1 MERLALSH
9 TSSSQRHAKSVLKM
23 EFASILGVAASI
35 SSIVELSTA
44 CVKSLLE
51 LRAAYRSSELHV
63 QVAVAQLSTLN
74 AALTQISTWRCLS
87 NNFIPYHLEADLNLS
102 LHSCKALMD
111 GLNEYLSALR
121 LDKTD
126 TFSSKSRLALLM
138 SGREWSNLQTLLSHQ
153 VSAIQLFLTTMQ
165 W

>member
-1 MERLALSH
+1 
-9 TSSSQRHAKSVLKM
+9 M

-74 AALTQISTWRCLS
+74 AALTQISTWRCPS
-87 NNFIPYHLEADLNLS
+87 NNFIPSNLEADLNVS
-102 LHSCKALMD
+102 LHSCKLLME
-111 GLNEYLSALR
+111 GLSQHLSALR
-121 LDKTD
+121 LDRTD
-126 TFSSKSRLALLM
+126 KFGFKEQASASD
-138 SGREWSNLQTLLSHQ
+138 EWTG
-153 VSAIQLFLTTMQ
+153 ME
-165 W
+165 